1 MSLSFGRCRA
11 SPRPAAPSIR
21 QKLHFSPSD
30 DEDCGGSSTGED
42 SAFQESD
49 SPLCR
54 GAQEPAPEEEEEV
67 CEADSWEEEGFG
79 SSSPVKSPPDY
90 FLTAVSSPVKS
101 PGRYFMDG
109 SPICFMS
116 GSSPVKSPRNYFMCG
131 SSPSPL
137 RGGGPATS
145 PIRSPRNG
153 YRREQ
158 REGSSSPIPDCPGT
172 PPHKTFRKLRL
183 FDTPHTPKSLLSKA
197 RGLGSNSLRS
207 RGASLFRNVEKL
219 EKQDSS
225 TDKTPQVNINPF
237 TPDSVILQA
246 TAGQCRRRKRTHRN
260 DSCEEDM
267 EASDGELEDENSRPA
282 KRITITESNMK
293 SRYTTEFHELE
304 KIGSGEFGSVFKCV
318 KRLDG
323 CIYAI
328 KRSKKPLAGSVDEQN
343 ALREVYAHAVLGQH
357 PHVVRYYSAWAEDD
371 HMLIQ
376 NEYCNGG
383 SLGDAIN
390 ENYKNMK
397 YFTESELK
405 DLLLQVA
412 SGLKY
417 IHSMSLV
424 HMDIKPS
431 NIFIS
436 RTSIPNSTIEEV
448 DDDYCSSGK
457 VMFKI
462 GDLGHVTRI
471 SSPQVEEGDSR
482 FLANEVLQE
491 DFTNLP
497 KADIFALALT
507 VVCASGSEPLPT
519 NGDQWHEI
527 RHGRLPKIPQVLSQ
541 DLSDLL
547 KVMIHPDPERRPSA
561 LALIRH
567 SVLLSAAR
575 KSADQLRI
583 ELNAE
588 KFKNALLQKELKK
601 AQIAKAVAEER
612 ALFTDRMTTRS
623 TAQTSRTSRLI
634 GKKMNRSVSLTIY

>member
-1 MSLSFGRCRA
+1 MSLTE
-11 SPRPAAPSIR
+11 IR
-21 QKLHFSPSD
+21 QKLLFSPSD
-30 DEDCGGSSTGED
+30 CEEEDGNSTGED

-49 SPLCR
+49 SPSCR
-54 GAQEPAPEEEEEV
+54 PQHESPGIRPWEEEE
-67 CEADSWEEEGFG
+67 DEEGIG
-79 SSSPVKSPPDY
+79 PSP
-90 FLTAVSSPVKS
+90 ARS
-101 PGRYFMDG
+101 PGD
-109 SPICFMS
+109 
-116 GSSPVKSPRNYFMCG
+116 
-131 SSPSPL
+131 
-137 RGGGPATS
+137 
-145 PIRSPRNG
+145 
-153 YRREQ
+153 YRRQQ

-197 RGLGSNSLRS
+197 RGIGSSGLKN
-207 RGASLFRNVEKL
+207 RGVSLFRDVEII
-219 EKQDSS
+219 EKPEYVYRA
-225 TDKTPQVNINPF
+225 PQVNINPF
-237 TPDSVILQA
+237 TPVSVDLQDS
-246 TAGQCRRRKRTHRN
+246 TGGCRRRKRTHWN
-260 DSCEEDM
+260 NSYGEEM
-267 EASDGELEDENSRPA
+267 EGSDGELEDESIRPA

-293 SRYTTEFHELE
+293 SRYAIEFHELE
-304 KIGSGEFGSVFKCV
+304 KIGSGEFGAVYKCV

-383 SLGDAIN
+383 SLADAISD
-390 ENYKNMK
+390 NYRAMR
-397 YFTESELK
+397 YFTEPELK

-412 SGLKY
+412 RGLKY
-417 IHSMSLV
+417 IHTMSLV

-436 RTSIPNSTIEEV
+436 RALVPSTMVEEV
-448 DDDYCSSGK
+448 DDEDCCPRR
-457 VMFKI
+457 VTFKI
-462 GDLGHVTRI
+462 GDLGHVTRTT
-471 SSPQVEEGDSR
+471 SPQVEEGDSR

-491 DFTNLP
+491 DYSQLA

-507 VVCASGSEPLPT
+507 VWCAAGTEPLPS

-527 RHGRLPKIPQVLSQ
+527 RQGKLPTVPQLLSQ
-541 DLSDLL
+541 EFVDLI
-547 KVMIHPDPERRPSA
+547 KVMICPDPEKRPSSTA
-561 LALIRH
+561 LVKH
-567 SVLLSAAR
+567 SVLLSASR
-575 KSADQLRI
+575 KSAEQLRI

-601 AQIAKAVAEER
+601 AQIAKAAAEER
-612 ALFTDRMTTRS
+612 ALFPDRMTTRS
-623 TAQTSRTSRLI
+623 TAQSNRATRLI

>member
-1 MSLSFGRCRA
+1 MSLFTS
-11 SPRPAAPSIR
+11 SPRPHTPR
-21 QKLHFSPSD
+21 HKLLFSPSD
-30 DEDCGGSSTGED
+30 CEEEDGNSTGED

-49 SPLCR
+49 SPLSGLRCPSGDQGR
-54 GAQEPAPEEEEEV
+54 QEAGGRPE
-67 CEADSWEEEGFG
+67 DSWEEEEGFG
-79 SSSPVKSPPDY
+79 SSSPVKSPEDY
-90 FLTAVSSPVKS
+90 FMN
-101 PGRYFMDG
+101 G
-109 SPICFMS
+109 
-116 GSSPVKSPRNYFMCG
+116 
-131 SSPSPL
+131 SPSPL
-137 RGGGPATS
+137 SCRGMPAS
-145 PIRSPRNG
+145 PLQSPRG
-153 YRREQ
+153 YRRHE

-197 RGLGSNSLRS
+197 RGMVSSSLRF
-207 RGASLFRNVEKL
+207 RGGSLFRDAETSERPESVY
-219 EKQDSS
+219 
-225 TDKTPQVNINPF
+225 TAPQVNINPF
-237 TPDSVILQA
+237 TPDSLEIQSS
-246 TAGQCRRRKRTHRN
+246 AGLCRRRKRTHWN
-260 DSCEEDM
+260 DSCGEDM
-267 EASDGELEDENSRPA
+267 EGSDGELEDEDIRPA

-293 SRYTTEFHELE
+293 SRYATEFHEME

-383 SLGDAIN
+383 SLADAIG
-390 ENYKNMK
+390 ENYRTMH
-397 YFTESELK
+397 YFTEPELK

-412 SGLKY
+412 RGLKY

-436 RTSIPNSTIEEV
+436 RTTVPNTAIEEG
-448 DDDYCSSGK
+448 DDEDSGYGK
-457 VMFKI
+457 VIFKI
-462 GDLGHVTRI
+462 GDLGHVTRV

-491 DFTNLP
+491 DYTHLA

-507 VVCASGSEPLPT
+507 VWCAAGAEPLPS
-519 NGDQWHEI
+519 NGDQWHQI
-527 RHGRLPKIPQVLSQ
+527 REGKLPSVPQLLSQ
-541 DLSDLL
+541 EFVDLIKL
-547 KVMIHPDPERRPSA
+547 MISPDPEKRPSSVA
-561 LALIRH
+561 LVKH
-567 SVLLSAAR
+567 SVLLSASR

-601 AQIAKAVAEER
+601 AQIAKAAAEER
-612 ALFTDRMTTRS
+612 ALFPERMTTRS
-623 TAQTSRTSRLI
+623 TTQSNRTSRLI